1 MRLCVRSAP
10 FLCTVLGVS
19 TVVKLRPVTYINKL
33 SNKQDIG
40 LIAHELQEEY
50 PFLVNGDKDGIEI
63 QSVNYT
69 GVVGILVNEII
80 ILKQRV
86 SALEE

>member
-1 MRLCVRSAP
+1 MKLCVLSAP
-10 FLCTVLGVS
+10 FLCAVLRFS
-19 TVVKLRPVTYINKL
+19 TVDKLRPVIYINKL
-33 SNKQDIG
+33 SDKQDIG

-50 PFLVNGDKDGIEI
+50 PFLSKGDKDGIEI

-69 GVVGILVNEII
+69 GMIGILVNEIKT
-80 ILKQRV
+80 LNQRV

>member
-86 SALEE
+86 SAPEE